1 MNEKKETKN
10 VFFSETYQLA
20 AGIYTIQ
27 YNIRSAS
34 IEINETFG
42 RGIKTSARRL
52 NLLALS
58 YFNNAELILLKHTI
72 ELHMY
77 NSILQAFTRG
87 LLTKKPY
94 HVNDSM
100 HIQRTNIAN
109 EEMLEVFVNKKTN
122 HYITKPEAIFLNSI
136 FSNFLRRAYLFE
148 E

>member
-1 MNEKKETKN
+1 MNEKKETKK

-27 YNIRSAS
+27 YNIRSTS
-34 IEINETFG
+34 IEISETFG
-42 RGIKTSARRL
+42 GGLKTSARRL

-58 YFNNAELILLKHTI
+58 YSELIILKHVI
-72 ELHMY
+72 ELHMF

-94 HVNDSM
+94 QVNDNVYL
-100 HIQRTNIAN
+100 QRTNIAN
-109 EEMLEVFVNKKTN
+109 EEMLEVFINKKAN
-122 HYITKPEAIFLNSI
+122 HYISKPEAIFLNSI

>member
-10 VFFSETYQLA
+10 VFFSETYQVTT
-20 AGIYTIQ
+20 GIYTIQ
-27 YNIRSAS
+27 YNVRSVN

-42 RGIKTSARRL
+42 RGLKTSSRRL
-52 NLLALS
+52 NLLALNYNGS
-58 YFNNAELILLKHTI
+58 AILKHTI

-136 FSNFLRRAYLFE
+136 FSNFLRRAHLFE